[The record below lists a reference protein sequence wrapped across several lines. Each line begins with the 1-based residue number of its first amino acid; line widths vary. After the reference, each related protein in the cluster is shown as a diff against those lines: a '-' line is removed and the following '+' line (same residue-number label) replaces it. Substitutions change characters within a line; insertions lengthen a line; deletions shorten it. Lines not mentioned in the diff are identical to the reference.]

1 MRTTSTQS
9 HLTATDVLEIRR
21 LHDEEGMNDAE
32 LARQFA
38 VTRKAIY
45 KIVNRLSWAD
55 VPAPRAARGFR
66 GYTVYPDGRVR
77 NGRGQFLSTIDRATG
92 PAVRVR
98 TSSGERRTVP
108 VQTLIQ
114 KAFGKQ
120 VAA

>member
-9 HLTATDVLEIRR
+9 GLTASDVLEIRR
-21 LHDEEGMNDAE
+21 LHDEDGWNDAQLSRE
-32 LARQFA
+32 FG

-45 KIVNRLSWAD
+45 KIVNRLSWAH

-77 NGRGQFLSTIDRATG
+77 NARGQFLSTIDRATG

-108 VQTLIQ
+108 VQTLMQ
-114 KAFGKQ
+114 KAFGRSITS
-120 VAA
+120 